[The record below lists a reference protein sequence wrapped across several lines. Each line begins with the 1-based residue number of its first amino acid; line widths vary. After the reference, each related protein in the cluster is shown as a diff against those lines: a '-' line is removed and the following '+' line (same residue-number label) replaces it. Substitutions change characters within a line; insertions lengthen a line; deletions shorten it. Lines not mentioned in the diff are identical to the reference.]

1 MKNISKTMEYVND
14 DIELQNLY
22 NELSVLEKNL
32 DAEEFSVVCV
42 GIYNAGK
49 STLMNALIDDVE
61 NITFQV
67 GEIPTTAQ
75 EQSYRKEGFLFL
87 DTPGLDA
94 NDEDEQKIKKSVQNA
109 DAIIFCHN
117 IATGELDHPEVEFL
131 HFISRHDYLK
141 EKILF
146 VLTKISEKKS
156 DEINATHIKIAN
168 QLKNIFGIIDP
179 TIIPICSHN
188 YQKGLKEK
196 KKLLLQN
203 SNITQLKNE
212 IILLK
217 ERNIDDLKR
226 SRSSKIDVKINELI
240 ILLEEKKK
248 ALVCEMEAIQM
259 DHNKRQDEIDFD
271 SRQIIDIVAQ
281 KHKQYLEIL
290 NGD

>member
-22 NELSVLEKNL
+22 NELSALEKNL
-32 DAEEFSVVCV
+32 DVEEFSIVCV

-61 NITFQV
+61 NITFKV

-75 EQSYRKEGFLFL
+75 EQSFRKEGFLFL

-94 NDEDEQKIKKSVQNA
+94 NDEDEQKTKKSVQKA

-117 IATGELDHPEVEFL
+117 IASGELDHPEVEFL
-131 HFISRHDYLK
+131 HFISQDDSLK
-141 EKILF
+141 KKTLF
-146 VLTKISEKKS
+146 VLTKKSRNNS
-156 DEINATHIKIAN
+156 DEINETYIKIAN
-168 QLKNIFGIIDP
+168 QLKNIFEILDP
-179 TIIPICSHN
+179 IIIPVCSQN

-196 KKLLLQN
+196 KDLLLQN
-203 SNITQLKNE
+203 SNITELRNE

-217 ERNIDDLKR
+217 GRSIDNLKR
-226 SRSSKIDVKINELI
+226 RRSSRIDVKINELI